1 MLNDFIKTTEDRD
14 TILNSIDILS
24 DSLYKTNFDIRKNLT
39 PSAYQFIQSQ
49 AKGRITQS
57 FLISLKQNL
66 QDLPVLS
73 LTLAFPPD
81 EKMIEKLSGW
91 VKTNVTDET
100 LLDFEINPEILGGAL
115 ISFNGKYLDESL
127 SKKMEEIF
135 SNQKEE
141 LLKTLN

>member
-1 MLNDFIKTTEDRD
+1 
-14 TILNSIDILS
+14 
-24 DSLYKTNFDIRKNLT
+24 
-39 PSAYQFIQSQ
+39 
-49 AKGRITQS
+49 
-57 FLISLKQNL
+57 
-66 QDLPVLS
+66 
-73 LTLAFPPD
+73 
-81 EKMIEKLSGW
+81 MIEKLSGW